1 MWPNPQFPAGLVKL
15 IEKILNEKLHF
26 LCRVAVTKSVVGL
39 SKLKRRYGFRLKQQS
54 YMRRSLFKIVNQ
66 NRHCVKSAQIE
77 FLLVCIFPY
86 SLRIRENTDQ
96 KKLRIWT
103 FFTQCGMKIFVNTKI
118 ETSCIIYDVI
128 INT

>member
-15 IEKILNEKLHF
+15 IEKILNGKLHF
-26 LCRVAVTKSVVGL
+26 LCRVSSNKVHGR

-54 YMRRSLFKIVNQ
+54 YMRRSLLKIVIQ

-77 FLLVCIFPY
+77 FFLVCIFPY
-86 SLRIRENTDQ
+86 SLRIRENTDK
-96 KKLRIWT
+96 KKLHIWT
-103 FFTQCGMKIFVNTKI
+103 FFTQCGMKSFVNTKI

-128 INT
+128 MNT

>member
-15 IEKILNEKLHF
+15 TEKILNEKLHF
-26 LCRVAVTKSVVGL
+26 LCRVSSNKVRGR

-66 NRHCVKSAQIE
+66 NRHCVKSAQTE

-86 SLRIRENTDQ
+86 SLHIRENTDQ